1 MVVGGLLMKI
11 LPIAAVGLGLAFVY
25 NILNKPSAASESAG
39 ALGQTF
45 FSIGSGLGSVG
56 GGIEDFLTGIG
67 TGSAKLL
74 NPLFTLKTL
83 FYGED
88 TPEVILQENQIT
100 ASNAT
105 RIDPVVNTASDQPG
119 VTPSAPASSTVTHSS
134 PDGGFSQT
142 TTSTTSGVT
151 TSSPSSYT
159 SRATGRATRFG

>member
-1 MVVGGLLMKI
+1 MVVKSLLKNI

-25 NILNKPSAASESAG
+25 NILNKPGAASDSAG

-56 GGIEDFLTGIG
+56 GGINDFLTGIG

-74 NPLFTLKTL
+74 DPLFTLKTL

-88 TPEVILQENQIT
+88 TPEIILQENQIT
-100 ASNAT
+100 ASNST

-134 PDGGFSQT
+134 PSSGFSQT
-142 TTSTTSGVT
+142 TTSTTSGV

-159 SRATGRATRFG
+159 SRATGRATRYG

>member
-1 MVVGGLLMKI
+1 MVVKSLLKNI

-56 GGIEDFLTGIG
+56 GGINDFLTGIG

-74 NPLFTLKTL
+74 DPLFTLKTL